1 MIPQEKMA
9 AVIRG
14 LRETFGVNE
23 FEDIQMLSG
32 GPRSDLIFRIVVKG
46 SHYLLRII
54 RRVSDPAC
62 HFISMQTAAEA
73 GLAPHV
79 RFTSIED
86 GICITD
92 FVKAVSFPRRE
103 AFVRMPSALRA
114 LHALPPFPRR
124 ANHLN
129 TSCTFLL
136 NKGPDLD
143 EFMRSFQAADL
154 LPQDEKEELFAL
166 YAEVAAAYRHDDSDM
181 VSSHNDLVR
190 PGNLLFDGNRPWL
203 VDWEAAFLN
212 DRYADLAV
220 VANFVATTDAEEKE
234 YLHAYFGHPP
244 DEYQLA
250 RFFLMQQIAHIF
262 YTMAYLLLGSS
273 GKPIDW
279 TEDVPHFAD
288 FHKGIW
294 TGDIKVADSHTKI
307 IYGRVHWNRL
317 STNMRLARFGEVV
330 KIVSGQHRPDYAVS
344 TRNDLKVEQ
353 WKDRVVMDFPK

>member
-1 MIPQEKMA
+1 MIPHEKTA
-9 AVIRG
+9 AVARG
-14 LRETFGVNE
+14 LRETFGVTE

-32 GPRSDLIFRIVVKG
+32 GPRSDLIFRIAVKG

-62 HFISMQTAAEA
+62 HIISMKSAAEA

-86 GICITD
+86 GIYITD
-92 FVKAVSFPRRE
+92 FVKAVPFPQGE
-103 AFVRMPSALRA
+103 ALVRMPTALRA
-114 LHALPPFPRR
+114 LHALPPFPGR

-136 NKGPDLD
+136 NKGPARD
-143 EFMRSFQAADL
+143 EFIRSFQVADL
-154 LPQDEKEELFAL
+154 LPQNEKEELFAR
-166 YAEVAAAYRHDDSDM
+166 YAEVSAAYPHVGSDM

-190 PGNLLFDGNRPWL
+190 PGNILFDGNRPWL

-220 VANFVATTDAEEKE
+220 VANFVATTDAEEKQ
-234 YLHAYFGHPP
+234 YLHAYFGHSP

-250 RFFLMQQIAHIF
+250 RFFLMQQVAHIF
-262 YTMAYLLLGSS
+262 YAMAYLLLGSS

-279 TEDVPHFAD
+279 TEDVPDFGD
-288 FHKGIW
+288 FHKGMW
-294 TGDIKVADSHTKI
+294 TGEIKVADSRTKI
-307 IYGRVHWNRL
+307 AYSRVHWNRL
-317 STNMRLARFGEVV
+317 SRNMRQARFGEAVR
-330 KIVSGQHRPDYAVS
+330 IVSAQHRPHFNLA
-344 TRNDLKVEQ
+344 TAGRGH
-353 WKDRVVMDFPK
+353 